1 MQKFVGRGKEER
13 EERERAGSFQGEI
26 AQRAQQT
33 AQLIFR
39 ITHDHEVARRWARVA
54 PPGWGPALT
63 HPLYAALG
71 DGLSPSAS
79 SHHSI
84 RGIVARL
91 STPSPNIQSR
101 RAAFRGVAMSRPCA
115 TASPSAPP
123 PSLQAARAASEP
135 SSTVA
140 SARKRPA
147 ASVHAPLGLRPS
159 RWLVALASSLVR
171 APTPRVRRA
180 PHALSPLSA
189 RLRSV
194 APSAP
199 TASAAMRE

>member
-1 MQKFVGRGKEER
+1 MITRWHADGRVSRRRGGGLHLRTPSMPRLATVSPLLPPPTIVSEASLRVCRRRVRISNHEER
-13 EERERAGSFQGEI
+13 PSAGSPCRV
-26 AQRAQQT
+26 RAP
-33 AQLIFR
+33 QLL
-39 ITHDHEVARRWARVA
+39 
-54 PPGWGPALT
+54 P
-63 HPLYAALG
+63 
-71 DGLSPSAS
+71 
-79 SHHSI
+79 
-84 RGIVARL
+84 
-91 STPSPNIQSR
+91 
-101 RAAFRGVAMSRPCA
+101 
-115 TASPSAPP
+115 APP
-123 PSLQAARAASEP
+123 PPRLQAARAASEP